1 MATTYLSYTQGTP
14 TNNLKWTWSS
24 WIKRGELATAGH
36 SAVENIF
43 TTYVDASNLFY
54 VRFNDTD
61 FIDIRNIASVGTGG
75 RLITNAKY
83 RDVAAWYHIVVV
95 YDSANASAGDR
106 VRLYVNGVEETSFSL
121 DTNPSSSQVCTMNA
135 DTRVVEL
142 GRISDTSA
150 NFTGVLAHTHFCD
163 GQAYAASDF
172 GETDATSGIWIA
184 KSGPSVTY
192 GNNGF
197 FLKYASGAHGTD
209 SSGNSNDFV
218 VSGTMTNTK
227 DTPDNNFC
235 TSTPIVGNA
244 DSATN
249 LTLSN
254 GNLTTTVIGS
264 GQTNWGY
271 PSSMG
276 VTKGKWYMEYEMGST
291 AADVKLGIISDTGM
305 SIGGTTPTAGRTM
318 RAPGLTTA
326 TYGLSWAYSAAN
338 GQYYT
343 NDSGTAYGD
352 SFTSAGDIIGCAFDA
367 DTGKVYF
374 SKDGVWQNSGDPA
387 AGSNPMVTI
396 TMEDGVSYFFLSAG
410 YSDDNWDVNYG
421 NGYFG
426 TTLITSPEADDAGE
440 GAFKYDVPAGFYA
453 LCTNNIATYG

>member
-1 MATTYLSYTQGTP
+1 MATTTLYRTP
-14 TNNLKWTWSS
+14 GGAGNERTWTFSS
-24 WIKRGELATAGH
+24 WIKRGELGTH
-36 SAVENIF
+36 QSIF
-43 TTYVDASNLFY
+43 SQGVSGDYISFRWNTNDYLSLAHWNGSSWDIDMETTR
-54 VRFNDTD
+54 RF
-61 FIDIRNIASVGTGG
+61 
-75 RLITNAKY
+75 
-83 RDVAAWYHIVVV
+83 RDPGAWYHIVVTMDTTESV
-95 YDSANASAGDR
+95 AADR
-106 VRLYVNGVEETSFSL
+106 AKIYINGIQETDITLGTYPSLNL
-121 DTNPSSSQVCTMNA
+121 DTNMNSTTQFNLGYLGATSQYYFN
-135 DTRVVEL
+135 
-142 GRISDTSA
+142 
-150 NFTGVLAHTHFCD
+150 GVMAHAHLTD
-163 GQAYAASDF
+163 GTAYAASSF
-172 GETDATSGIWIA
+172 GEFDATSGIWVA
-184 KSGPSVTY
+184 KTGPSVTY
-192 GNNGF
+192 GTNGF
-197 FLKYASGAHGTD
+197 FLKFASGALGTD
-209 SSGNSNDFV
+209 SSGNANTMTV
-218 VSGTMTNTK
+218 GGTMTTTK

-235 TSTPIVGNA
+235 TSTPVVGNA

-291 AADVKLGIISDTGM
+291 AANVRLGIISDTGM
-305 SIGGTTPTAGRTM
+305 SIGGTTPTANRTM

-352 SFTSAGDIIGCAFDA
+352 SFTTAGDIIGCAFDA
-367 DTGKVYF
+367 DTGKLYF
-374 SKDGVWQNSGDPA
+374 SKNGTWQNSGDPA
-387 AGSNPMVTI
+387 AGTNPMVTI
-396 TMEDGVSYFFLSAG
+396 TMDGGSYYFLSAG
-410 YSDDNWDVNYG
+410 YSNDNWDVNYG

>member
-1 MATTYLSYTQGTP
+1 MASTRLYRTFGTP
-14 TNNLKWTWSS
+14 TLATKYTCSFWM
-24 WIKRGELATAGH
+24 KRG
-36 SAVENIF
+36 NITVLQYIF
-43 TTYVDASNLFY
+43 NSYSDANNWGIL
-54 VRFNDTD
+54 RFNADD
-61 FIDIRNIASVGTGG
+61 KLEFFQNASSSTQCQ
-75 RLITNAKY
+75 LITNRLF
-83 RDVAAWYHIVVV
+83 RDVGAWYHIVIGV
-95 YDSANASAGDR
+95 DTTQGTPADR
-106 VRLYVNGVEETSFSL
+106 NKIYINGVQETSFSTETNFGSS
-121 DTNPSSSQVCTMNA
+121 DTGVWNGAYVHTIGRNA
-135 DTRVVEL
+135 DS
-142 GRISDTSA
+142 GGDYFDGSM
-150 NFTGVLAHTHFCD
+150 AHFHWID
-163 GQAYAASDF
+163 GTQYAASDF
-172 GETDATSGIWIA
+172 GETDSTSGIWVA
-184 KSGPSVTY
+184 KTGPSVTY
-192 GNNGF
+192 GTNGF

-209 SSGNSNDFV
+209 SSGNGNDFTV
-218 VSGTMTNTK
+218 NGTMTNTK
-227 DTPDNNFC
+227 DTPDNNFA

-291 AADVKLGIISDTGM
+291 AANVRLGIISDTGM
-305 SIGGTTPTAGRTM
+305 SIGGTTPTANRTM

-374 SKDGVWQNSGDPA
+374 SKNGTWQNSGDPA

-396 TMEDGVSYFFLSAG
+396 TMDGGSYYFLSAG
-410 YSDDNWDVNYG
+410 YSNDNWDVNYG